1 MLTVALDPRAQV
13 TRLVGFVQRSHL
25 LKFLIVGGL
34 SFAIDLGLLVLLH
47 EGLGVD
53 LWFATPAA
61 FLSSLVFNYF
71 VQRSYT
77 FQSNNRAHISMFR
90 YGLLVVF
97 NVFATDV
104 IVNFFDTLALTYA
117 GGKVVSTVST
127 MTWNFFLYKYWIFR
141 SDSRTSGKDQQD
153 DPEFSPT
160 TADG

>member
-1 MLTVALDPRAQV
+1 VALDPRAQV
-13 TRLVGFVQRSHL
+13 TRLVGFVHRSHL

-47 EGLGVD
+47 EGFGVD

-61 FLSSLVFNYF
+61 FLASLVFNYF

-77 FQSNNRAHISMFR
+77 FQSNNRQHVSMFR

-97 NVFATDV
+97 NVFATDI
-104 IVNFFDTLALTYA
+104 IVNLFDSLALTYA
-117 GGKVVSTVST
+117 GGKVVATVST

-141 SDSRTSGKDQQD
+141 TDARNSGKVQQD
-153 DPEFSPT
+153 DSEFSPT
-160 TADG
+160 AADG